1 MRASILYRISSVLIL
16 LFAIGH
22 TLGFRQTD
30 PAWGIDPTL
39 TALKQTT
46 FVVQGFHRNYYD
58 FYAGAGFLV
67 GLVMFF
73 TAVVTWQLSRLPEAT
88 LVQLPWITWGLA
100 VCYAGSLVL
109 SWRYLFAF
117 PVIFSAVIFLCLAAA
132 AAMVR
137 RTQ

>member
-1 MRASILYRISSVLIL
+1 MRASILYRIASILIL
-16 LFAIGH
+16 LFAVGH

-30 PAWGIDPTL
+30 PAWGIDQTL
-39 TALKQTT
+39 AVLKRTT
-46 FVVQGFHRNYYD
+46 FPIQGFERTYYG
-58 FYAGAGFLV
+58 FYVGAGFLV

-88 LVQLPWITWGLA
+88 LVQLPWITWGLV
-100 VCYAGSLVL
+100 VCYAGSLIL
-109 SWRYLFAF
+109 SCRYFFAF

-137 RTQ
+137 RNQ